1 MPPSQLEHL
10 TLKQHRGILSFR
22 LRCIR
27 GRAGEKRGVF
37 LPQAQGRHTQLW
49 IQTLRILEV
58 HGGWILSGSTP
69 ASIDAGGKKGKE
81 VLAAVCGAPPRH
93 RGLATP
99 GSPPRSVFQGPRRLL
114 TYGHTIQGRLCG
126 SWGKGGWNK
135 SSDFLM
141 EKQRSLGELL
151 TRPRVCCTQLPWQ
164 GMRDCCSPLK
174 TIALE
179 MGWVGRKMSAGALS
193 SLCSLA
199 G

>member
-1 MPPSQLEHL
+1 MHSGSSGREAWGFPPPGPRQAHTALDPDSENPGSS
-10 TLKQHRGILSFR
+10 RGLDPLR
-22 LRCIR
+22 LHSSECRRR
-27 GRAGEKRGVF
+27 GKKGKGGPGSGLRSTPEAPRSRNPR
-37 LPQAQGRHTQLW
+37 LPASLC
-49 IQTLRILEV
+49 
-58 HGGWILSGSTP
+58 LSGSTTAAHLRP
-69 ASIDAGGKKGKE
+69 HHPRAQE
-81 VLAAVCGAPPRH
+81 V
-93 RGLATP
+93 
-99 GSPPRSVFQGPRRLL
+99 
-114 TYGHTIQGRLCG
+114 RLCG